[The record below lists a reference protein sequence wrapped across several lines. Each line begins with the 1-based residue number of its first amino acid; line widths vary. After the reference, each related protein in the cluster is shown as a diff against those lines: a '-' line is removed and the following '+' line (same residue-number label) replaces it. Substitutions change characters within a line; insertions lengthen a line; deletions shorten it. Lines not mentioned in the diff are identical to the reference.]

1 MDLFLVIV
9 VSGGAKV
16 AESLSSVEVL
26 HANGSFLCELPSLPS
41 PREASTQEGLV
52 LCGGRDRN
60 ADISSQEQTKTSC
73 LTFCSCGKSWQ
84 NSHTL
89 MHQPDV
95 SWVSPSGLV
104 MFGREGTTEILT
116 DDGNSTK
123 HFDLDYQIK
132 G

>member
-9 VSGGAKV
+9 VSGGTKV
-16 AESLSSVEVL
+16 GESLSSVEVL
-26 HANGSFLCELPSLPS
+26 HANGSFLCLLPGLPS
-41 PREASTQEGLV
+41 PREAATQEGLV

-60 ADISSQEQTKTSC
+60 ADNSSQNQTKTSC
-73 LTFCSCGKSWQ
+73 LTFSSCGCWQ

-89 MHQPDV
+89 MHPPDV
-95 SWVSPSGLV
+95 SWASPSGLV

-116 DDGNSTK
+116 DDGDSTK

>member
-9 VSGGAKV
+9 VSGGTKV
-16 AESLSSVEVL
+16 GESLSSVEVL

-41 PREASTQEGLV
+41 PREGATQEGLV

-60 ADISSQEQTKTSC
+60 ADSSSQDQTKTSC
-73 LTFCSCGKSWQ
+73 LTFSSCGCWQ

-95 SWVSPSGLV
+95 SWASPSGLV
-104 MFGREGTTEILT
+104 MFGYKNGTTEILT
-116 DDGNSTK
+116 DDGNSNK
-123 HFDLDYQIK
+123 HFDLDYQMR
-132 G
+132 